1 MVDVWALPSEDK
13 KLGTFI
19 TREKITH
26 DAHYS
31 VFVVPPVL
39 KRDHVLSFKT
49 LPCTTIQSTSTA
61 FYIVIMS
68 YRPRKERQPRYCP
81 EEILYERV
89 QSILMF

>member
-1 MVDVWALPSEDK
+1 MVDVWALPSEDE
-13 KLGTFI
+13 KLGTYI

-26 DAHYS
+26 GAQYS
-31 VFVVPPVL
+31 VFVVTPVL
-39 KRDHVLSFKT
+39 KRNHVLSFKT
-49 LPCTTIQSTSTA
+49 LPCTTIQSTLTA
-61 FYIVIMS
+61 FHIVIMS